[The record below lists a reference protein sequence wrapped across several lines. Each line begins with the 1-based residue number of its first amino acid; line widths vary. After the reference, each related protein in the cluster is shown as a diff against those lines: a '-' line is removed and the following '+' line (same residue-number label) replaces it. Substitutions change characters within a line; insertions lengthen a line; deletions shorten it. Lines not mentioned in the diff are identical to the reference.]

1 MEDPKKLMQEA
12 SGYLRKAENN
22 MFGGKNHEAVELLT
36 TADELTE
43 KAAQQVPDDFQIKSL
58 RQKIEKMRKDLER
71 KGIATRPGSGGGLP
85 FEVEA
90 QLGHIRESILSK
102 DLSRAKRELDNY
114 YARFA
119 GPHTDIPQ
127 IKEMHMQIQVLEKDA
142 EAAEIRKASEK
153 LALAESLSANE
164 ALCREW
170 EAEFRSIPYFGGT
183 AHNVPGLL
191 DEKQYFIKAKEVI
204 ERYSKVRF
212 SAEKSITLENFAR
225 DVAQRINEFE
235 ANFDQTAAE
244 MAGEILR
251 DIEESI
257 DFLNRDTAWVH
268 QPELKP
274 HFTGRREL
282 EAFSSRIDEIQP
294 LFDENAAPFE
304 KLKHAYSQLLS
315 MNEERKA
322 ARSKRITMRPAVVA
336 GPEADEAIREAGEV
350 LLKIHSDAK
359 VLKASVVKEWE
370 QKRTENWL
378 DNTRTQWV
386 VRNFLETSV
395 ELAAQYNGSNHSL
408 FCMHVQKDINN
419 DGTYGKISSH
429 LMFEEMMAAENIS

>member
-1 MEDPKKLMQEA
+1 MEDPKKIMQEA

-22 MFGGKNHEAVELLT
+22 MFGGKNQEAVELLT

-43 KAAQQVPDDFQIKSL
+43 KAAQQVPDDFQVKSL
-58 RQKIEKMRKDLER
+58 RQKIEKLRKDLER
-71 KGIATRPGSGGGLP
+71 RGIATRPGSGSGLP

-102 DLSRAKRELDNY
+102 DLNRAKRELHNY

-119 GPHTDIPQ
+119 GPFTEISQ
-127 IKEMHMQIQVLEKDA
+127 IKEMHMQIQVLEKEA
-142 EAAEIRKASEK
+142 EAEETRKASEIK
-153 LALAESLSANE
+153 MQADLLSANE

-170 EAEFRSIPYFGGT
+170 ETEFRGIPYFGGT
-183 AHNVPGLL
+183 AHNLPGLL
-191 DEKQYFIKAKEVI
+191 EEKQYFIKAKEVI
-204 ERYSKVRF
+204 ERYSQVKF
-212 SAEKSITLENFAR
+212 SAEKSITLENLAR

-235 ANFDQTAAE
+235 ANFEKTAAE
-244 MAGEILR
+244 MAGDILR

-257 DFLNRDTAWVH
+257 DFLNHDTAWIH

-274 HFTGRREL
+274 HFTSRREL
-282 EAFSSRIDEIQP
+282 ETFSSRIDEIQP
-294 LFDENAAPFE
+294 LFDENAVPFE

-322 ARSKRITMRPAVVA
+322 ARSKRITMRPAVAA
-336 GPEADEAIREAGEV
+336 GPEAEAAIRVASET

-359 VLKASVVKEWE
+359 VIKASVVKEWE

-386 VRNFLETSV
+386 VRNYLETSV
-395 ELAAQYNGSNHSL
+395 ELAARINGNNYSL
-408 FCMHVQKDINN
+408 FCMHVEKDVNP

-429 LMFEEMMAAENIS
+429 LMFEEMMAADNIS